1 MILVRAA
8 VAKSIRIATVDYDIN
23 RINNME
29 VNESVCGNL
38 ATAISQAL
46 KGFVC
51 DNDNPVVTDIH
62 LKPLRDSGELVIC
75 DDDNVLSRSRIAGFT
90 EWPETEF
97 LSLAEEHLRKAMS
110 IVNSRTPLE
119 LLDIWK
125 PYSVV
130 MADEDGETLAELM
143 LIDDETQL
151 VSQTLLANLDEELD
165 QFLRDLMSE

>member
-1 MILVRAA
+1 MTRALVAA
-8 VAKSIRIATVDYDIN
+8 VKNIRIATVECDIN
-23 RINNME
+23 RIGNME

-38 ATAISQAL
+38 AVAISQAL
-46 KGFVC
+46 KGFVS

-75 DDDNVLSRSRIAGFT
+75 DDDRELSRYRIACFS
-90 EWPETEF
+90 EWPESEF
-97 LSLAEEHLRKAMS
+97 LSLAEDHLRKALS
-110 IVNSRTPLE
+110 IVNTEMPLE
-119 LLDIWK
+119 FLNIWK

-143 LIDDETQL
+143 LIDEETQL